1 MGSSMVTIGQ
11 SALGAGLFAAQ
22 ALQPGQAILL
32 LSGAVLSRDEIVAL
46 GSERSYAIQIGPDEY
61 LDTMPPG
68 RYANHS
74 CNPNAGIKNDRVL
87 MALRPVAAG
96 EEIRFDYSTAMG
108 RGHWTTECRCG
119 EPSGGDPRL
128 PSSPAD
134 HAEPLPAAG
143 NRGAFHR
150 RAGPAPLTGAPG
162 GAPDPCARAGQPLK
176 VLQSSGWPLWRP
188 RRNHC

>member
-119 EPSGGDPRL
+119 EPSCRGVILDFHHL
-128 PSSPAD
+128 PPITQNRYLPLGIVERFIVEQVRRRSPA
-134 HAEPLPAAG
+134 
-143 NRGAFHR
+143 R
-150 RAGPAPLTGAPG
+150 RVVRRTRVL
-162 GAPDPCARAGQPLK
+162 GQVSL
-176 VLQSSGWPLWRP
+176 
-188 RRNHC
+188 